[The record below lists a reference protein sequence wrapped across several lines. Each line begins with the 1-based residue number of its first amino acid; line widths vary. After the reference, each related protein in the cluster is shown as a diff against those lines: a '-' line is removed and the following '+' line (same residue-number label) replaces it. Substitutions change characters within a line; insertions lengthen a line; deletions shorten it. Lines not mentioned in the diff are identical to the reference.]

1 MSSTANINKESFP
14 NTSSL
19 DFETH
24 NYPSDK
30 KIIYK
35 TPRNSFTYYII
46 KEGVYP
52 DNPKHTQANSN
63 GIQHPIPDEYLVET
77 EFGKKKHKLRCS
89 IKYYNSKPVFY
100 LNWKDSENK
109 SHQVT
114 SEKSATDVTRKYL
127 KVLKHHIMGVFTN

>member
-1 MSSTANINKESFP
+1 MSSIANTSKESLP
-14 NTSSL
+14 NTSN
-19 DFETH
+19 FETH

-35 TPRNSFTYYII
+35 TARHSFAYDII

-63 GIQHPIPDEYLVET
+63 GVKHPIPDEYLVET

-89 IKYYNSKPVFY
+89 IKYYNNKPVFY
-100 LNWKDSENK
+100 LNWKDSEKK
-109 SHQVT
+109 SHQVI
-114 SEKSATDVTRKYL
+114 SEKSATDVARKYL
-127 KVLKHHIMGVFTN
+127 KVFNKTWLHKINV